1 MELFYSDNC
10 NNNQCVLAQEESM
23 HCVKVLRHK
32 VGDAINVIDGCGT
45 LYHCVIES
53 CSPKETVARIDS
65 VESDWGAH
73 NYKLRMAVAPP
84 KNIERYEWFAEK
96 ATEIGID
103 EIYPIIGDYSQRKVL
118 KTERLK
124 RIVLS
129 AAKQSLKGAVPKIAE
144 PLSVRDFIIAS
155 KDFES
160 DCEKIICYCDDVEDT
175 SKYLISNLLKD
186 KKNVV
191 AMIGPE
197 GDFSKEEAKFAIE
210 NGFKLASLGTSRLRI
225 ETAALTAV
233 GVTYFLNQ

>member
-10 NNNQCVLAQEESM
+10 NKERCVLDKDESM

-32 VGDAINVIDGCGT
+32 VGDSIDIIDGKGS

-53 CSPKETVARIDS
+53 CSPKETIALTES
-65 VESDWGAH
+65 VESEWGAH

-84 KNIERYEWFAEK
+84 KNIERYEWFVEK
-96 ATEIGID
+96 ATEIGLD

-129 AAKQSLKGAVPKIAE
+129 AAKQSLKGAVPTIYE
-144 PLSVRDFIIAS
+144 PMSVRDFIVES
-155 KDFES
+155 ERFED
-160 DCEKIICYCDDVEDT
+160 DCEKVICYCDDLTD
-175 SKYLISNLLKD
+175 SNKSLITNILKG
-186 KKNVV
+186 KKNV
-191 AMIGPE
+191 AIMIGPE
-197 GDFSKEEAKFAIE
+197 GDFSKEEAQFALE
-210 NGFKLASLGTSRLRI
+210 KGFKMASLGSSRLRI